1 MTPRELLSL
10 ERLLLH
16 RGDVMKLIQSLFFI
30 ILLVVGVYFIV
41 ELISANDEYFI
52 QKTYQKTSIGLDSS
66 EGVLSN
72 GVSAP
77 IDQVMINIP
86 FSKADSEG
94 VKVWVFFILVLT
106 SGLILG
112 FLISLVNIFS
122 QRRKIM
128 HQKSELKKMK
138 SELDTLRNQ
147 NIDENLILSD
157 DFEDESDIL
166 ID

>member
-1 MTPRELLSL
+1 MTPKELLSL
-10 ERLLLH
+10 ELLLLH

-94 VKVWVFFILVLT
+94 VKVWVFFILV
-106 SGLILG
+106 GGI
-112 FLISLVNIFS
+112 
-122 QRRKIM
+122 
-128 HQKSELKKMK
+128 
-138 SELDTLRNQ
+138 
-147 NIDENLILSD
+147 
-157 DFEDESDIL
+157 
-166 ID
+166 

>member
-1 MTPRELLSL
+1 
-10 ERLLLH
+10 
-16 RGDVMKLIQSLFFI
+16 MKLIQSLFFI

-41 ELISANDEYFI
+41 ELISANDEQFI
-52 QKTYQKTSIGLDSS
+52 KKTYHRTSLAQSIQSNNIADSIS
-66 EGVLSN
+66 V
-72 GVSAP
+72 P
-77 IDQVMINIP
+77 IDQVMISIP
-86 FSKADSEG
+86 FSEPESEG
-94 VKVWVFFILVLT
+94 MKVWVFFILVLT

-112 FLISLVNIFS
+112 FFISLVNIFS

-128 HQKSELKKMK
+128 HQKSELKKIK

-157 DFEDESDIL
+157 NFEQDSDIL

>member
-1 MTPRELLSL
+1 
-10 ERLLLH
+10 
-16 RGDVMKLIQSLFFI
+16 MKLIQSLFFI

-41 ELISANDEYFI
+41 ELISANDERFI
-52 QKTYQKTSIGLDSS
+52 EQTYQRTTIKSEVKDSTL
-66 EGVLSN
+66 V
-72 GVSAP
+72 
-77 IDQVMINIP
+77 DQVMINIP
-86 FSKADSEG
+86 FSKPGTEG
-94 VKVWVFFILVLT
+94 MKVWVFFILVLT

-112 FLISLVNIFS
+112 FLISLVNIVS

-128 HQKSELKKMK
+128 QQRSRLKKMK

-157 DFEDESDIL
+157 DFEHESDIL

>member
-1 MTPRELLSL
+1 
-10 ERLLLH
+10 
-16 RGDVMKLIQSLFFI
+16 MKLIQSLFFI

-41 ELISANDEYFI
+41 ELISANDEQFI
-52 QKTYQKTSIGLDSS
+52 KKTYYRTSLGQSIQSHNIADSIS
-66 EGVLSN
+66 V
-72 GVSAP
+72 P
-77 IDQVMINIP
+77 IDQVMISIP
-86 FSKADSEG
+86 FSEPESEG
-94 VKVWVFFILVLT
+94 MKVWVFFILVLT

-112 FLISLVNIFS
+112 FFISLVNIFS

-128 HQKSELKKMK
+128 HQKSELKKIK

-157 DFEDESDIL
+157 NFEQDSDIL

>member
-1 MTPRELLSL
+1 
-10 ERLLLH
+10 
-16 RGDVMKLIQSLFFI
+16 MKLIQSLFFI

-41 ELISANDEYFI
+41 ELISANDEHFI
-52 QKTYQKTSIGLDSS
+52 KKTYQGTGLAQSLDSNTVQDS
-66 EGVLSN
+66 TFV
-72 GVSAP
+72 P

-86 FSKADSEG
+86 FSKPGSEG
-94 VKVWVFFILVLT
+94 MKVWVFFILVLT

-147 NIDENLILSD
+147 NIDEDLVLSD
-157 DFEDESDIL
+157 DFEDDDNIL

>member
-1 MTPRELLSL
+1 
-10 ERLLLH
+10 
-16 RGDVMKLIQSLFFI
+16 MKLIQSLFFI
-30 ILLVVGVYFIV
+30 MLLVVGVYFIV
-41 ELISANDEYFI
+41 ELISANDEHFI
-52 QKTYQKTSIGLDSS
+52 QKTYNRTSLAESNQSSQIVDSIS
-66 EGVLSN
+66 I
-72 GVSAP
+72 P

-86 FSKADSEG
+86 FSNSESEG

-112 FLISLVNIFS
+112 FLISLINIFS

-157 DFEDESDIL
+157 NFDQDSDKL

>member
-1 MTPRELLSL
+1 
-10 ERLLLH
+10 
-16 RGDVMKLIQSLFFI
+16 MKLIQSLFFI

-41 ELISANDEYFI
+41 ELISANDEQFI
-52 QKTYQKTSIGLDSS
+52 KKTYHRTGLAQSIQSYHIPDSIS
-66 EGVLSN
+66 VP
-72 GVSAP
+72 V
-77 IDQVMINIP
+77 DQVMISIP
-86 FSKADSEG
+86 FSEPESEG
-94 VKVWVFFILVLT
+94 MKVWVFFILVLT

-112 FLISLVNIFS
+112 FFISLVNIFS

-128 HQKSELKKMK
+128 HQKSELKKIK

-157 DFEDESDIL
+157 NFEQDSDIL